1 MKIEFNWKV
10 GLVFGLIIT
19 LIVSVLKYE
28 SVANTFASH
37 FGAILA
43 AIGAF

>member
-10 GLVFGLIIT
+10 GLVFGLIVT

-28 SVANTFASH
+28 SVANTFVSS
-37 FGAILA
+37 FSAILA